1 MKTAYSYI
9 RFSSKKQA
17 GGDSL
22 ARQVASTAE
31 YCAKKGLVLDERL
44 RLKDLGVS
52 AFKGKNLEEGGSLAR
67 FLDAVREGVVAPGS
81 ALIVESLDRLSRQTP
96 RRAISLLNQILDAGI
111 EVHLTAT
118 EKVFL
123 PENEDGIDLIM
134 AVAETMRAHEESAK
148 KSLRLKSAFATKR
161 KKAEAGEKVRMQG
174 MLPWWLELAPD
185 KSVVCPEEK
194 ASLLKRIFEMMA
206 AGSSSIKISKTLNAE
221 PGNPRVW
228 VPATICRLIKSD
240 APLGVLKTPVLKIE
254 GYYPAIISAD
264 LAGEARAMLE
274 KNNLAE
280 MGRPPSPARLPN
292 ILKGI
297 LHHAKTNTPL
307 WLQWKQFKSKLT
319 GYYLARDTAC
329 NPLCR
334 FNADQ
339 VEGVLISALAELK
352 PEETQLEKPV
362 ENLKQKRLETK
373 LSAVEI
379 GIKNLLKVVE
389 SGSTSVAKRLAE
401 LDVEKDALAA
411 ELEKVKREAPS
422 AFDPGIL
429 EAAKGFKIDDLRNP
443 KRREEL
449 AIALRKLVS
458 NIRISQRLHEVGITE
473 EDDAKF
479 TDLVINCDDDIGYT
493 SDLTDFRTRC
503 EIAMLVTFRT
513 GAKRLIW
520 RILSKHTDYPLYT
533 LRID

>member
-67 FLDAVREGVVAPGS
+67 FLDAVREGAVAPGS
-81 ALIVESLDRLSRQTP
+81 ALIVESLDRLSRQAP
-96 RRAISLLNQILDAGI
+96 RRAISLLTQILDAGI

-118 EKVFL
+118 DKVFL

-134 AVAETMRAHEESAK
+134 TVAETMRAHDESAK
-148 KSLRLKSAFATKR
+148 KSLRLKSAFAAKR
-161 KKAEAGEKVRMQG
+161 KKAEAGEKVRVQG

-185 KSVVCPEEK
+185 KSVVCPDEK
-194 ASLLKRIFEMMA
+194 AALLKRIFEMMA
-206 AGSSSIKISKTLNAE
+206 AGASSIKISRSLNAE

-228 VPATICRLIKSD
+228 VPSTICRLIKSD

-254 GYYPAIISAD
+254 GYYPAIISPD

-274 KNNLAE
+274 KNNLTE
-280 MGRPPSPARLPN
+280 MGRPPKPDRLPN
-292 ILKGI
+292 ILKGV
-297 LHHAKTNTPL
+297 LQHAKTNSPL

-339 VEGVLISALAELK
+339 VEGVLLSALAELK

-362 ENLKQKRLETK
+362 GNLKQKRLEAK
-373 LSAVEI
+373 LSALGI
-379 GIKNLLKVVE
+379 GTKNLVKFLEFDLPSVVE
-389 SGSTSVAKRLAE
+389 RLVE
-401 LDVEKDALAA
+401 LEVEKKALAA

-422 AFDPGIL
+422 AFEPGIL
-429 EAAKGFKIDDLRNP
+429 EAAKGFEMADLRNP

-458 NIRISQRLHEVGITE
+458 KIQIACRLEDLGITK
-473 EDDAKF
+473 EDDKLF
-479 TDLVINCDDDIGYT
+479 RHVLFEGEPNIVN
-493 SDLTDFRTRC
+493 LTPERGRI
-503 EIAMLVTFRT
+503 ELAMMITFRT

-520 RILSKHTDYPLYT
+520 HQNHGRPIGWAIFS

>member
-31 YCAKKGLVLDERL
+31 YCEKKKLVLDDRL

-52 AFKGKNLEEGGSLAR
+52 AFKGKNLRTGGALAR
-67 FLDAVREGVVAPGS
+67 FLDAVREGVVPAGS

-96 RRAISLLNQILDAGI
+96 RRAISLLTQILDAGV

-118 EKVFL
+118 DKVFL

-134 AVAETMRAHEESAK
+134 AVAETMRAHDESAK
-148 KSLRLKSAFATKR
+148 KSLRLKSAFAAKR
-161 KKAEAGEKVRMQG
+161 KKAEAGEKVRIQG

-194 ASLLKRIFEMMA
+194 AALLKRIFEMMA
-206 AGSSSIKISKTLNAE
+206 AGSSSIKISRTLNAE
-221 PGNPRVW
+221 PGSLRKW
-228 VPATICRLIKSD
+228 VPATVCRLIKSD
-240 APLGVLKTPVLKIE
+240 APLGVLKTPVVKIE

-280 MGRPPSPARLPN
+280 MGRPPKPARLPN

-339 VEGVLISALAELK
+339 VEGVLLSTLAELK
-352 PEETQLEKPV
+352 PEETQLEKPA

-373 LSAVEI
+373 LFAMEI

-389 SGSTSVAKRLAE
+389 SGSSSVAKRLVE
-401 LDVEKDALAA
+401 LEDEKEALAA
-411 ELEKVKREAPS
+411 ELEKVKREAPR
-422 AFDPGIL
+422 AFDPATL
-429 EAAKGFKIDDLRNP
+429 EAAKGFEIAELRNP
-443 KRREEL
+443 GRRAEL
-449 AIALRKLVS
+449 AVALRKLVS
-458 NIRISQRLHEVGITE
+458 TIRIAQRLPDLCITE
-473 EDDAKF
+473 EEDAKF
-479 TDLVINCDDDIGYT
+479 TDLAINCEDDIGYT
-493 SDLTDFRTRC
+493 NDLTDTRTRC

-520 RILSKHTDYPLYT
+520 RTLSNYPDHPIYT
-533 LRID
+533 FRID